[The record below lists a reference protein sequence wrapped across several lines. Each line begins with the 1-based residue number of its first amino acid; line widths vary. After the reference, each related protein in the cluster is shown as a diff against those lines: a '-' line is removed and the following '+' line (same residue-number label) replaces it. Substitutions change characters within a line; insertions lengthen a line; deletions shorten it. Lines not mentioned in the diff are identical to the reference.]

1 MPFQT
6 QVNQYPAPGVEG
18 ARASNNPVV
27 TIVAGSGSLQA
38 GAAGVRVGGFAWNTS
53 AGLANSFC
61 LTGLVPDGFIGNE
74 QQALITTFLA
84 ETGMLV
90 PYGYPVTEFGRGDF
104 FAKSVFTEAATGNK
118 VFANLL
124 TGKIMAGVTG
134 TFPVT
139 PSGASGTIS
148 VSGTT
153 AAGVMTVTT
162 TSVYLSKGMAITDPT
177 KGGYPVGCYIS
188 SQVSGGA
195 GSTGTYQLTN
205 TMPAAITVAST
216 TVVATAQDCGGAT
229 TSSCS
234 ASTGSATMT
243 VNTVTNGSIYVG
255 QLVKATSV
263 PTGTYVSALG
273 TYTDA
278 IGNGTITLSAVT
290 TDTISTA
297 AVLFSP
303 WIETPWYVLSNG
315 NVGDLIKI
323 GVHN

>member
-1 MPFQT
+1 MPFQS
-6 QVNQYPAPGVEG
+6 QVNQFPAPGVEG
-18 ARASNNPVV
+18 ARASNNPVA

-38 GAAGVRVGGFAWNTS
+38 GAAGTRVGGFAWNTS

-61 LTGLVPDGFIGNE
+61 LTGLVPDGFISNE

-84 ETGMLV
+84 ETSMVV
-90 PYGYPVTEFGRGDF
+90 PYGYPVTEYGRGDF
-104 FAKSVFTEAATGNK
+104 WAKSVFTEATIGNK

-124 TGKIMAGVTG
+124 TGKIMAAATG
-134 TFPVT
+134 AFPVT
-139 PSGASGTIS
+139 PSGVSGTIS

-153 AAGVMTVTT
+153 AAGVMTVTA
-162 TSVYLSKGMAITDPT
+162 TSVYLSKGMLITDAT

-188 SQVSGGA
+188 SQVSGSA

-205 TMPAAITVAST
+205 TMPAAITAAST

-229 TSSCS
+229 ASSCTC
-234 ASTGSATMT
+234 ASGSPTMT
-243 VNTVTNGSIYVG
+243 VNTVTNGSIYAG
-255 QLVKATSV
+255 QLVKGTSV
-263 PTGTYVSALG
+263 LAGTYVLALG

-278 IGNGTITLSAVT
+278 IGSGTITLSANA
-290 TDTISTA
+290 TDTITTA
-297 AVLFSP
+297 AILFSP

-323 GVHN
+323 GVRN